1 MKYRSICATFV
12 TALLCIVLCSCAAN
26 PYLNAE
32 FDIPED
38 ILDSVDI
45 VSYVRTTY
53 DIDDSYSVVK
63 YTAALNAQHRGRWD
77 IMFME
82 NNKEHPNFI
91 FVTVDTESHTSF
103 DYHTAW
109 YDSKLKKEHTLDS
122 CISSERAI
130 SIAAEYV
137 PTSTFT
143 NIDLFMANEPEQ
155 EAPCWIVRLDNNPI
169 VVDAVSGEIY
179 PYRD

>member
-1 MKYRSICATFV
+1 MKFRSLCFAFFAI
-12 TALLCIVLCSCAAN
+12 LLCLSLCSCTAN
-26 PYLNAE
+26 PYRNQT
-32 FDIPED
+32 FDVSED
-38 ILDSVDI
+38 VLDSHEI
-45 VSYVRTTY
+45 VEYVRSTY
-53 DIDDSYSVVK
+53 QIDNAYSVVN

-77 IMFME
+77 ITFME
-82 NNKEHPNFI
+82 NNKEYPNFI

-143 NIDLFMANEPEQ
+143 NIDLFMANQPEQ

-169 VVDAVSGEIY
+169 VVDAVSGEVDISVY
-179 PYRD
+179 